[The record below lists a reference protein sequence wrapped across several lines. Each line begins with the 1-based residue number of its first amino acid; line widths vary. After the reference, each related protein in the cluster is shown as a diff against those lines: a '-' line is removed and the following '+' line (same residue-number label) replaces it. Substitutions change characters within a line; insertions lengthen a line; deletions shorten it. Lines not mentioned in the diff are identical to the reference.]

1 MSEIDNEARPAPFT
15 PQAGIGIPLAVA
27 TFGFSVLVLG
37 LANARVFNPA
47 AVGIFVP
54 VAMATGGL
62 GLLVGGLF
70 EFRANNTFGG
80 TFAVLYAGFLLTTAL
95 ILRYYGPGVIVA
107 AGALGFGDAFGAWL
121 LLWGVF
127 TALLSA
133 GAYYINLPAF
143 LAFVLLALA
152 YFVLG
157 FANVMNPGDTVTFLT
172 KLGGWVLII
181 DGLVAWY
188 LAWASAMNSLV
199 ADRLPLWPYPYA
211 KAESTSVTSTPAMP
225 AV

>member
-1 MSEIDNEARPAPFT
+1 MSEIDSEARPAPFT

-127 TALLSA
+127 TVLLSA
-133 GAYYINLPAF
+133 GAYYINMPAF
-143 LAFVLLALA
+143 LAFVLLAIVYFLA
-152 YFVLG
+152 AVVNIGEPESNTLLNI
-157 FANVMNPGDTVTFLT
+157 A
-172 KLGGWVLII
+172 GWVGIL
-181 DGLVAWY
+181 DGLCAW
-188 LAWASAMNSLV
+188 WVGFGLV
-199 ADRLPLWPYPYA
+199 LNTMGPRPRIPMIPYPYG
-211 KAESTSVTSTPAMP
+211 SR
-225 AV
+225 